1 MLTRSWDDCVKFA
14 VILSETEGVDDLGRK
29 LLDDA
34 GVRKEEIVG
43 SQETLRKLRAENEM
57 LAEEAKAAARKAK
70 EERLLRLAYQIGR
83 GGEEEKSARKQCK
96 WKPIKSL
103 PNARTYLNYVATT
116 HNKVYVADSKT
127 SHLYVRKFRP
137 SNSSWSPVF
146 NSSVRDIKSF
156 FSAGEECFGTFL
168 KKGRNQSIEKYI
180 VEKNNWEHVMKLPS
194 LNDLSNY
201 GIVADGDHICIAGG
215 RYKAETTDEILI
227 YDIKTGK
234 KCVSKK
240 MTTKRQ
246 GCSCAIKD
254 NILFVGGGWNTGYK
268 NELNS
273 VECISLTEYHSH
285 PKVPDT
291 PTKSCSLTFLCN
303 KLVMSG
309 GRQVDSLSASKMVSV
324 LSPSYTWLPLV
335 TMKQARRHHGTCITP
350 DDGLMVMG
358 GLCGRGS
365 CLNTVEVLTW

>member
-1 MLTRSWDDCVKFA
+1 MTRSWDECVKFA
-14 VILSETEGVDDLGRK
+14 VILSKTEGIKDLGKK
-29 LLDDA
+29 LLDYA
-34 GVRKEEIVG
+34 GVGKEDIVDG
-43 SQETLRKLRAENEM
+43 RETLRKPRAENEM
-57 LAEEAKAAARKAK
+57 LAERMEEAAQ
-70 EERLLRLAYQIGR
+70 EEEGDGLLRLDRQINR
-83 GGEEEKSARKQCK
+83 GGEEKKNAPEHCR
-96 WKPIKSL
+96 WKTINSL
-103 PNARTYLNYVATT
+103 PKAGTYSNRVVTIDST
-116 HNKVYVADSKT
+116 VHVADSKT
-127 SHLYVRKFRP
+127 GQFYVKDFR
-137 SNSSWSPVF
+137 SSDSSWSEVL
-146 NSSVRDIKSF
+146 NSSLREIKSL
-156 FSAGEECFGTFL
+156 FSAGEECFGAFL
-168 KKGRNQSIEKYI
+168 KNGRNQSIEKYI